1 MRYMKRIL
9 STIFAI
15 TLLLGTVVVTAEAQ
29 SRGSGYKRPAVRY
42 YYVHRPFWG
51 FNHWGYW
58 NDPYYYDP
66 YLNEQRTRYYKERDV
81 RDKRK
86 DLAEDREKYQADGYL
101 TEKERQKLAK
111 AERKYREAVED
122 LRDYNSDE

>member
-1 MRYMKRIL
+1 MKRIL

-29 SRGSGYKRPAVRY
+29 KRGSGYRRPVVSY
-42 YYVHRPFWG
+42 YYVHNPFWG

-66 YLNEQRTRYYKERDV
+66 YLREQRIRYYKEKDV
-81 RDKRK
+81 RDKGE
-86 DLAEDREKYQADGYL
+86 DLEEDRAEYQADGYL
-101 TEKERQKLAK
+101 TEKERKKLAK

-122 LRDYNSDE
+122 LRDYNSD